1 MEIVIVRNWSAL
13 VFRGVV
19 AILFGL
25 VAFLWPSITL
35 SALVLLF
42 GAYALLDGVLALAAG
57 SHRRAWMLLLE
68 GLLGVGIGLAA
79 FLWTGFTTVV
89 LVDLIALWALATG
102 VLELVAA
109 VHLRR
114 EVPGELLLG
123 VAGSASILLGV
134 LMIAWPRLSAFVI
147 VTLLGLYALF
157 FGSAMLILALRLRAL
172 TRLEDAGHRP
182 LRWRSS

>member
-1 MEIVIVRNWSAL
+1 VEIVVVRSWRSL
-13 VFRGVV
+13 VPRGVI
-19 AILFGL
+19 AILFGI

-42 GAYALLDGVLALAAG
+42 GAYSLLDGVLALASG
-57 SHRRAWMLLLE
+57 THRRAWMLLLE
-68 GLLGVGIGLAA
+68 GLIGVGVGLAA
-79 FLWTGFTTVV
+79 FLWTGFTTIV
-89 LVDLIALWALATG
+89 LVNLIALWAIATG

-123 VAGSASILLGV
+123 FAGSASIVLGL

-147 VTLLGLYALF
+147 VTLLGFYALF
-157 FGSAMLILALRLRAL
+157 FGSTMLMLALRLRSL
-172 TRLEDAGHRP
+172 TRLEDIGHRP

>member
-1 MEIVIVRNWSAL
+1 VEIVVVRSWRAL
-13 VFRGVV
+13 VPRGII

-57 SHRRAWMLLLE
+57 THRRAWMLLLE

-79 FLWTGFTTVV
+79 FFWTGFTTVV
-89 LVDLIALWALATG
+89 LVDLIALWAIATG
-102 VLELVAA
+102 LLELVAA

-114 EVPGELLLG
+114 EVPGELMLG
-123 VAGSASILLGV
+123 MAGCASILLGV
-134 LMIAWPRLSAFVI
+134 LMMAWPRLSAFVI
-147 VTLLGLYALF
+147 VTLLGFYALF
-157 FGSAMLILALRLRAL
+157 FGSTMLMLALRLRKLAD
-172 TRLEDAGHRP
+172 LEGIGPRS